1 MLGVHMDIGEA
12 LVNAYPKMLRFSKSW
27 VRDTAQAEDFAMQA
41 CEKILSRPDANEL
54 QNVEA
59 YAITVIKNLIKDY
72 AKKEKPI
79 YGDPPDLPDETQIGA
94 VLDIR
99 DALSR
104 LSEGCQKILE
114 LFGLGNSYEEIGNTL
129 GVPLGTVQSRM
140 SRCRTQFK
148 AEWDQDD
155 E

>member
-1 MLGVHMDIGEA
+1 MDIGEA

-27 VRDTAQAEDFAMQA
+27 VRDAAQAEDFAMQA

-54 QNVEA
+54 RNVEA
-59 YAITVIKNLIKDY
+59 YAITVIKNLSRDY

-79 YGDPPDLPDETQIGA
+79 YGDAPDLPDEARIDG

-99 DALSR
+99 EALSR
-104 LSEGCQKILE
+104 LSEECQKILE

-140 SRCRTQFK
+140 SRCRTKFK
-148 AEWDQDD
+148 DEWDQDD